1 MDERQIKG
9 LQIAKTSRIRKDEKG
24 WVVPSQTG
32 HGNYHVETGG
42 LETVCDCPDCQTRQ
56 VKCKHQ
62 WAVEFYIKREI
73 DEQGNQTITKAVKVT
88 YAQDWSAYNKSQT
101 QEGGLFM
108 KLLSDLCGEV
118 GNKPYVFG
126 RPKLPMSDM
135 VFASALKVYST
146 FSLRRF
152 VSLMKSAN
160 EKGFTNTV
168 CSYSTVSNYMRSPE
182 MITIL
187 LEMVKQSSL
196 ALASV
201 EKNFAV
207 DSSGFSTCR
216 FKRWYSF
223 KYGKE
228 SNYRVWIKA
237 HIMCGTKTN
246 VVTSI
251 KLSESV
257 KHDNNFFEELVKE
270 TAKNFEI
277 SEVSADKAYSSRE
290 NLNCVQEIGG
300 TAFIPFRSNATG
312 KSRGSMVWNKMYHY
326 FQFNREEFLQHYHKR
341 SNVETVFHM
350 VKSKFGDSLRSKDK
364 TAQINEVLLKFLCH
378 NVCVAIQ
385 EMNELGIMPN
395 FCLKSE
401 PSV

>member
-1 MDERQIKG
+1 MDERQMKG
-9 LQIAKTSRIRKDEKG
+9 LQIAKTSKISRNEKG
-24 WVVPSQTG
+24 WVVPSQSG
-32 HGNYHVETGG
+32 HGTYIVKMEGHEPT
-42 LETVCDCPDCQTRQ
+42 CDCPDCQTRHL
-56 VKCKHQ
+56 KCKHQ

-73 DEQGNQTITKAVKVT
+73 DEQGNQTITKAVRVT
-88 YAQDWSAYNKSQT
+88 YGQDWSAYNKSQI

-108 KLLSDLCGEV
+108 KLLSDLCGDV

-126 RPKLPMSDM
+126 RPKLPMSDL

-182 MITIL
+182 MIPIL

-201 EKNFAV
+201 ENNFAV

-216 FKRWYSF
+216 FKRWYNF

-228 SNYRVWIKA
+228 GNYRVWIKA

-257 KHDNNFFEELVKE
+257 ESDNNFFKGLVKD
-270 TAKNFEI
+270 TAENFEI

-290 NLNCVQEIGG
+290 NLNCVQEVGG
-300 TAFIPFRSNATG
+300 TAYIPFKQNATG
-312 KSRGSMVWNKMYHY
+312 KARGSMVWSKMYHY
-326 FQFNREEFLQHYHKR
+326 FQFNREEFLEHYHKR

-350 VKSKFGDSLRSKDK
+350 VKSKFGDSVRSKDK

-378 NVCVAIQ
+378 NICVAIQ
-385 EMNELGIMPN
+385 EMNEFGIMPN

>member
-1 MDERQIKG
+1 MDERQMKG
-9 LQIAKTSRIRKDEKG
+9 LQIAKTSKISRNEKG
-24 WVVPSQTG
+24 WVVPSQSG
-32 HGNYHVETGG
+32 HGTYIVKMGEHEPT
-42 LETVCDCPDCQTRQ
+42 CDCQDCQTRRT
-56 VKCKHQ
+56 KCKHI
-62 WAVEFYIKREI
+62 WAVEYFVKQEI
-73 DEQGNQTITKAVKVT
+73 DAEGNQTITKAVRVT
-88 YAQDWSAYNKSQT
+88 YGQDWSAYNKSQI

-108 KLLSDLCGEV
+108 KLLSDLCGDV

-182 MITIL
+182 MIPIL

-201 EKNFAV
+201 ENNFAV

-216 FKRWYSF
+216 FKRWYNF

-246 VVTSI
+246 IVTAI

-257 KHDNNFFEELVKE
+257 AADNKFFKELVKD
-270 TAKNFEI
+270 TAENFEI

-290 NLNCVQEIGG
+290 NLNCVQEVGG

-312 KSRGSMVWNKMYHY
+312 KARGSMVWSKMYHY
-326 FQFNREEFLQHYHKR
+326 FQFNREEFLHHYHKR

-350 VKSKFGDSLRSKDK
+350 IKSKFGDSLRSKDK
-364 TAQINEVLLKFLCH
+364 TAQLNEVLLKILCH
-378 NVCVAIQ
+378 NICVAIQ

-395 FCLKSE
+395 LCLKSE